1 MAREFGR
8 TKKDEMLLSLLRRAG
23 QVSQPS
29 VSGRPNLPGV
39 PTQKFRPVYSGSGR
53 AGREAARDEA
63 MAARYKERGIPTE
76 TLEDYPNF
84 MRSAEG
90 NALGRTY
97 PAFFDPNQG
106 RRLDRSRQRIEQE
119 IPQTRWDRNPNIP
132 VGSYAEPM
140 MEYQMEPMAPRDPYY
155 ADYEF
160 DDPEETP
167 EEQAR
172 LAKKWNTAFEDHERN
187 MQLQGEM
194 SMGPLTI
201 DDRKEPGPL
210 EKAITDSL
218 KKKKK

>member
-8 TKKDEMLLSLLRRAG
+8 SKKDEMLLSLLRRAG

-29 VSGRPNLPGV
+29 VSGRPNLPGM

-53 AGREAARDEA
+53 AGRDAARDEA
-63 MAARYKERGIPTE
+63 MAARYRERGLPTE
-76 TLEDYPNF
+76 TLEKFPELRFIAD
-84 MRSAEG
+84 SG
-90 NALGRTY
+90 KISTY
-97 PAFFDPNQG
+97 QPAFSDPNQG

-140 MEYQMEPMAPRDPYY
+140 MEYQMEPMAPRDPYS

-172 LAKKWNTAFEDHERN
+172 LAKKWNTAFEDHERD

>member
-8 TKKDEMLLSLLRRAG
+8 TKKDEMLLRVLRAAG
-23 QVSQPS
+23 QTSQPS
-29 VSGRPNLPGV
+29 GKGAY
-39 PTQKFRPVYSGSGR
+39 RPVYGLPPFGSSIHDTR
-53 AGREAARDEA
+53 RQQRDNARYQASVDRTANAPVGLPVLPTNEEERDARRSVLINA
-63 MAARYKERGIPTE
+63 MAAFGRPDDGKWSKAVIDEGGRADLYAPAVKPLMTE
-76 TLEDYPNF
+76 T
-84 MRSAEG
+84 
-90 NALGRTY
+90 T
-97 PAFFDPNQG
+97 
-106 RRLDRSRQRIEQE
+106 
-119 IPQTRWDRNPNIP
+119 
-132 VGSYAEPM
+132 
-140 MEYQMEPMAPRDPYY
+140 PMAPRDPYY

-172 LAKKWNTAFEDHERN
+172 LAKKWNTAFEDHERD